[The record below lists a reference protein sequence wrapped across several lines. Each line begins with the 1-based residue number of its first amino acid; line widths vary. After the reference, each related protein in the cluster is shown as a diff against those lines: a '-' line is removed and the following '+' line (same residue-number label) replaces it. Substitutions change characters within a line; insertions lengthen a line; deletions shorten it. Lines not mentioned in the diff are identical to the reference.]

1 MTKIRLGRRA
11 LLASSLA
18 PAAAWA
24 QGNTAG
30 GNAAGT
36 WPGARPIRL
45 VIGFPPGGSADFL
58 ARTLAEPLQKS
69 LGQTIVVDNRPG
81 AGANIATE
89 HVARSE
95 ADGYTILLG
104 GNFSHAVNPA
114 MFRRL
119 SFDPIADFTPIGQV
133 SDLPTIIAVSSASGI
148 KTLAE
153 LLDRIKQKPGHWNY
167 GTPGIGTPSH
177 LAGAMLSRVTGFELT
192 HVPFRGGAPSLTA
205 VLAGDIEIIIGTP
218 PVVLPHSRTGRLNAL
233 ALTTAA
239 PSPVIPDVPGAA
251 SQGLPALDISGWYGL
266 FAPARLPAPIRD
278 RLHAALGEALANP
291 TVKERFGQEGLQAI
305 SSTSPAAFGEFVVK
319 EMPFWAQVVR
329 DAGATVE

>member
-1 MTKIRLGRRA
+1 MTRLRLGRRA
-11 LLASSLA
+11 LLATSLA
-18 PAAAWA
+18 PMAARAQGSAAWPA
-24 QGNTAG
+24 
-30 GNAAGT
+30 
-36 WPGARPIRL
+36 ARPIRL

-69 LGQTIVVDNRPG
+69 LGQTILVDNRPG

-95 ADGYTILLG
+95 PDGYTLLLG

-119 SFDPIADFTPIGQV
+119 SFDPIADFTPITQV
-133 SDLPTIIAVSSASGI
+133 CDLPTIIAVSAASGI
-148 KTLAE
+148 RTLGE
-153 LLDRIKQKPGHWNY
+153 LLERMRARPGHWNY

-177 LAGAMLSRVTGFELT
+177 LAGAMLSRVTGLELT

-218 PVVLPHSRTGRLNAL
+218 PVVLPHSRTLRLNAL
-233 ALTTAA
+233 ALTTAE

-251 SQGLPALDISGWYGL
+251 SQGLPALDISGWYGM
-266 FAPARLPAPIRD
+266 FAPAKLPAPIRD
-278 RLHAALGEALANP
+278 RLFAALQEVLGDS
-291 TVKERFGQEGLQAI
+291 TVKARFAQEGLQSLPSA
-305 SSTSPAAFGEFVVK
+305 SPAAFGAFVVK